1 MKALALAAAL
11 LFAPLAAHAACAPTD
26 FAVKDFKPAAAAGG
40 HMALPG
46 NVVNNCAAP
55 SAPQVRVDIK
65 DDSGKVIA
73 SKEAWPA
80 GTSNIAP
87 GQSVHF
93 DLGRLIRVQPNMSS
107 YTVSVVSVRTW

>member
-40 HMALPG
+40 RMALPG
-46 NVVNNCAAP
+46 DVVNNCTAA
-55 SAPQVRVDIK
+55 SAPQIRVDIK
-65 DDSGKVIA
+65 NDSGKVIA

-80 GTSNIAP
+80 GTSNIDP
-87 GQSVHF
+87 GKSVHF
-93 DLGRLIRVQPNMSS
+93 DLGRLIRAQPDMSS